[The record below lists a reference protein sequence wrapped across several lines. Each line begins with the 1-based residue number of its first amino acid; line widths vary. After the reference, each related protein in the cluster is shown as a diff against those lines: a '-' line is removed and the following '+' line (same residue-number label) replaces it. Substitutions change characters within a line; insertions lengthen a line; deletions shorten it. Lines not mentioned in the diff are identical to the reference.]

1 MKEQQELLNFIEVVF
16 SQTIPPGMDKIYE
29 NERCRI
35 EFIEYL
41 GQSTW
46 QETKLDK
53 LIYRDEIVISL
64 GDDGFLYYLPAFLHF
79 MLVSYNDM
87 DVLRDSVIDR
97 LTPKLNNMNVPR
109 ASWVKNIYDH
119 LTEPQ
124 REYVNLV
131 TTLRGQPY
139 TQVVSVPKSLRYAS
153 SFQHLKEPD
162 GLSYSSESF
171 PNGLRTRR
179 TIKGTI

>member
-1 MKEQQELLNFIEVVF
+1 MKEQQELLSFIEVVF

-41 GQSTW
+41 GQRTW

-109 ASWVKNIYDH
+109 ASWVKNIYDR
-119 LTEPQ
+119 LTEQQ
-124 REYVNLV
+124 RECVQEVLLYVWEKYN
-131 TTLRGQPY
+131 
-139 TQVVSVPKSLRYAS
+139 
-153 SFQHLKEPD
+153 D
-162 GLSYSSESF
+162 GLVDDALNNYWF
-171 PNGLRTRR
+171 DNP
-179 TIKGTI
+179 